1 MLSAFLVDFKKIELK
16 ETEIPEPSEGEVVI
30 AVKSALTCG
39 TDLKIYLRGH
49 PKFKFP
55 MLFGHECSGVVYK
68 VGAGV
73 KNFKEGDEVMFA
85 NSASCGRCYY
95 CNRGYENLCVNLFEN
110 IFFGAYSEF
119 AKVPAQIVRRNMF
132 IKPKSLTF
140 TQSAFLEPVSCVMNG
155 IRNLNIMDGDS
166 VLIIGDGAIG
176 LIFTLAVK
184 KFFNVTLLVAGKHNN
199 RLKVALELGADEVIN
214 VSEHK
219 LSDRLMELTSG
230 IGPNLIIECT
240 GKPEV
245 WEESVDL
252 VARGGEV
259 ILFGGCPAG
268 AKVSFDATKIH
279 YDQITIKGIFH
290 FTSKDVRTAYDFL
303 SDNSS
308 NLLKIIS
315 GKYALAQLPE
325 VFEQL
330 ANRNGIKYEI
340 KP

>member
-1 MLSAFLVDFKKIELK
+1 MLSAFLIDFKKIELR
-16 ETEIPEPSEGEVVI
+16 ETEIPEPSEGEVVVE
-30 AVKSALTCG
+30 VKSALTCG
-39 TDLKIYLRGH
+39 TDLKMYLRGH

-55 MLFGHECSGVVYK
+55 MLFGHECSGVIRK

-73 KNFKEGDEVMFA
+73 ENFKEGDEVMFA

-110 IFFGAYSEF
+110 MFFGAYSEF

-132 IKPKSLTF
+132 IKPRSLTF
-140 TQSAFLEPVSCVMNG
+140 AQSAFLEPVSSVMNG
-155 IRNLNIMDGDS
+155 VRNLNVMNGDS

-184 KFFNVTLLVAGKHNN
+184 KFFNVNLFIAGKYND
-199 RLKVALELGADEVIN
+199 RLKIALEFGADEVIN
-214 VSEHK
+214 VNECK
-219 LSDRLMELTSG
+219 LSDKLMELTSG
-230 IGPNLIIECT
+230 TGPNLIIECT
-240 GKPEV
+240 GRPEV
-245 WEESVDL
+245 WQESVDL
-252 VARGGEV
+252 VAKGGEV
-259 ILFGGCPAG
+259 ILFGGCPTG
-268 AKVSFDATKIH
+268 TKVSFDATKIH

-303 SDNSS
+303 VDNSS
-308 NLLKIIS
+308 KLLRLIS
-315 GKYALAQLPE
+315 GEYALAQLPE
-325 VFEQL
+325 VFERL